1 MRTGLAPH
9 LGEQVLCKG
18 WIAFWEDL
26 QVTQTRRLVIS
37 SPIIRKADRNR
48 RFEQQQL
55 LSREHHLNLF
65 IRWQDLP
72 NYDTTLQ
79 LHEPIQFSGV
89 VQEYSRADG
98 STDFGVYSGSQS
110 TLPTQ
115 IKRICLTTS
124 TANAFDPSTKHL
136 IQDHTLPAAEQVL
149 IDLEEA
155 GDMLPTFDATYGEY
169 KALLEEEIRCLRYFL
184 SSSATRKFRRD
195 MKKRR
200 NPLTEIV
207 GLSS

>member
-26 QVTQTRRLVIS
+26 QVTQTRRLVIP
-37 SPIIRKADRNR
+37 PIIRKADRNR

-55 LSREHHLNLF
+55 LSRNHLNLF

-89 VQEYSRADG
+89 VQNINQMEAPISG
-98 STDFGVYSGSQS
+98 STQGLKHPSHSDQEDLSDDEHS
-110 TLPTQ
+110 
-115 IKRICLTTS
+115 KCL
-124 TANAFDPSTKHL
+124 
-136 IQDHTLPAAEQVL
+136 
-149 IDLEEA
+149 
-155 GDMLPTFDATYGEY
+155 
-169 KALLEEEIRCLRYFL
+169 
-184 SSSATRKFRRD
+184 
-195 MKKRR
+195 
-200 NPLTEIV
+200 
-207 GLSS
+207 